1 MKFTSEQRELIK
13 ETRDKINKMQVEQS
27 GLYTNLLSK
36 LNLSER
42 SEDWVFD
49 YVFNQYGTIK
59 SIESKSSKKSQH
71 AT

>member
-13 ETRDKINKMQVEQS
+13 ETRDKIHKMQVEQS
-27 GLYTNLLSK
+27 WLYTNLLSK

-42 SEDWVFD
+42 SEDWIFD
-49 YVFNQYGTIK
+49 YVFNQQGTIK